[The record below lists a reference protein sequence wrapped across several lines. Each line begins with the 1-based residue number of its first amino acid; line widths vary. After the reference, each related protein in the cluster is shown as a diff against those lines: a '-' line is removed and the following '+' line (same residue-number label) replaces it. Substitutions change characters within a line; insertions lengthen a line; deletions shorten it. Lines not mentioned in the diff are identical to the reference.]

1 MSIHCLIVDDNPA
14 FLEAARAFLERDG
27 LTVSGLATNG
37 AEAVQQADA
46 LRPDVILVDITLGQE
61 SGLDLARRLAEDGVG
76 ERATVILIS
85 TRSEEE
91 VAELAAESPAAGY
104 LPKAEL
110 SADAIRRLADGR
122 ADEGASGR
130 PET

>member
-1 MSIHCLIVDDNPA
+1 
-14 FLEAARAFLERDG
+14 
-27 LTVSGLATNG
+27 
-37 AEAVQQADA
+37 

-110 SADAIRRLADGR
+110 SADAIRRFADGR